1 MKKIMFVCH
10 GNICRSPMAEFI
22 FKRMVAE
29 RGIEAEFEIRS
40 SATSTEEIWNGIGNP
55 VYPPAKAE
63 LAKHG
68 ISCDGKRAVQL
79 QKSDYE
85 KYDLFVGMDSANI
98 RNMHRIL
105 GGDPEGKIHKLMD
118 YTSRPGD
125 VADPWY
131 SDRFDI
137 AYRDIYEGCAGL
149 LEKLLHQSSN

>member
-68 ISCDGKRAVQL
+68 ISCEGKRAVQL

-98 RNMHRIL
+98 RNMLRIF
-105 GGDPEGKIHKLMD
+105 GSDPDSKVVKLLD
-118 YTSRPGD
+118 LTDRHGD

-131 SDRFDI
+131 TGNFEDT
-137 AYRDIYEGCAGL
+137 YRDVTLGCEAL
-149 LEKLLHQSSN
+149 IDRLSESII